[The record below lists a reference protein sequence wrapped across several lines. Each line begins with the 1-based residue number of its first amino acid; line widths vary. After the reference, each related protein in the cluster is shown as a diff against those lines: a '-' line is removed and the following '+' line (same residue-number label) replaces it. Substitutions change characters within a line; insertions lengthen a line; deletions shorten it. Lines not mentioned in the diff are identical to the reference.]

1 MSGQIQAI
9 VPSADFHSDLR
20 GEADHRIANSLSI
33 ISSLVRVR
41 ARDGA
46 NRDPARLLMEVADRI
61 ETIGQL
67 HRLVA
72 HSAAGE
78 VSLPE
83 FLHEICTRLTGAL
96 GTTETRVALDCDG
109 ISAIAPT
116 IALPLGLIT
125 AELVSNSL
133 KYAHPAGTPMKIAI
147 ECRPGPRGLRYV
159 YEDDGVGFPEH
170 FDPTNPSGMGMRFIH
185 MLSQKLGAKPMW
197 SGDDL
202 GIKFELVLPAAVR
215 KA

>member
-1 MSGQIQAI
+1 MSGHIQSI
-9 VPSADFHSDLR
+9 VPSADLHSDLR

-41 ARDGA
+41 ARDAGR
-46 NRDPARLLMEVADRI
+46 RDPVRLLMEVADRI

-72 HSAAGE
+72 HSAGGE
-78 VSLPE
+78 ISLPD

-96 GTTETRVALDCDG
+96 GTSETRVAMNCDG
-109 ISAIAPT
+109 LAAMAPT
-116 IALPLGLIT
+116 RALPLGLIT

-147 ECRPGPRGLRYV
+147 ACSVGPDGLRYV

-170 FDPTNPSGMGMRFIH
+170 FDPENPTGMGMRFIR
-185 MLSQKLGAKPMW
+185 MLCQKLGATPAW

-202 GIKFELVLPAAVR
+202 GMRFELVAAAAAPAR
-215 KA
+215 

>member
-1 MSGQIQAI
+1 MSGQIQSI
-9 VPSADFHSDLR
+9 FPADDFYTDLR

-46 NRDPARLLMEVADRI
+46 HSDPVKLLMEVADRI
-61 ETIGQL
+61 ETIGKL
-67 HRLVA
+67 HRFVA
-72 HSAAGE
+72 HSAKGDI
-78 VSLPE
+78 SLAE
-83 FLHEICTRLTGAL
+83 FLQEITGRLTGGL
-96 GTTETRVALDCDG
+96 GTGETIVSLDCSG
-109 ISAIAPT
+109 PEVSAKA
-116 IALPLGLIT
+116 ALPLGLIT

-147 ECRPGPRGLRYV
+147 CCHATPNGLTYA

-170 FDPTNPSGMGMRFIH
+170 FDPTNPKGMGMRFIH
-185 MLSQKLGAKPMW
+185 MLSQKLEAEPVW

-202 GIKFELVLPAAVR
+202 GIRFELSIPAASM
-215 KA
+215 